1 MCTKQRW
8 YGLVMLAVIALGIT
22 THGKDFMGDW
32 RGTLKAPD
40 GATRTVFAQ
49 VINWGKG
56 EYQANILESIYT
68 QPVPEKPLLVLRGKL
83 DGQRVQFGDSQ
94 AAIAAGTFRGA
105 TAIGELDL
113 QPYRLESP
121 TLGLAAPA
129 GAEMI
134 IGGDKGLIGLRS
146 PRRAG
151 GVIDLN
157 KSLAKSAN
165 CAAYLRNS
173 LIVDAPCQALLRCG
187 SDDGIV
193 VFLNGEKVYEKAVP
207 RPLTADE
214 DRVEL
219 SLRAGENVLML
230 KVLQGGGDWSAQ
242 ARVVDLQGR
251 PLAGLRYRLQP
262 EGVPMASD
270 GAILAWDVS
279 GPYTQAGKSGM
290 ALAVQAFA
298 PESDPAGAT
307 WQLVENRQPSGE
319 RWKLLDDG
327 TIELLPKGGSMVSN
341 YEFGDGTLH
350 VEFRTPYMFEARG
363 QSRGNSGVYL
373 QGRYEI
379 QVLDSYGLAGKD
391 NECGGI
397 YQLGKPLVNMC
408 LPPGQWQTYDV
419 DFTAPRFDADG
430 NKTANAMVTVRH
442 NGVLIHDRL
451 ELPKATG
458 GAMGKEAAKGPLA
471 LQDHGNPVQF
481 RNVWF
486 LPKP

>member
-193 VFLNGEKVYEKAVP
+193 VFLNGEKCTKKP
-207 RPLTADE
+207 CR
-214 DRVEL
+214 
-219 SLRAGENVLML
+219 
-230 KVLQGGGDWSAQ
+230 
-242 ARVVDLQGR
+242 GR
-251 PLAGLRYRLQP
+251 
-262 EGVPMASD
+262 
-270 GAILAWDVS
+270 
-279 GPYTQAGKSGM
+279 
-290 ALAVQAFA
+290 
-298 PESDPAGAT
+298 
-307 WQLVENRQPSGE
+307 
-319 RWKLLDDG
+319 
-327 TIELLPKGGSMVSN
+327 
-341 YEFGDGTLH
+341 
-350 VEFRTPYMFEARG
+350 
-363 QSRGNSGVYL
+363 
-373 QGRYEI
+373 
-379 QVLDSYGLAGKD
+379 
-391 NECGGI
+391 
-397 YQLGKPLVNMC
+397 
-408 LPPGQWQTYDV
+408 
-419 DFTAPRFDADG
+419 
-430 NKTANAMVTVRH
+430 
-442 NGVLIHDRL
+442 
-451 ELPKATG
+451 
-458 GAMGKEAAKGPLA
+458 
-471 LQDHGNPVQF
+471 
-481 RNVWF
+481 
-486 LPKP
+486 